1 MDNILNNIIAEIK
14 KKHEGTSLRAPYTE
28 GVLDAINAVESY
40 LTISS
45 HLSDTVKISEL
56 REYMK
61 RIEP

>member
-1 MDNILNNIIAEIK
+1 MENILNNIIAEIK
-14 KKHEGTSLRAPYTE
+14 KKHEDSSFKAPYTE
-28 GVLDAINAVESY
+28 GVLDALNAVESY